1 MSRYN
6 MKIEVKDS
14 VVKATV
20 YDKYGEYVSEVTCD
34 DSSSESVI
42 KATKKAINHAIEYMK
57 AGWPKHHD
65 LYYTPCF
72 TDDDLFR
79 ARNWIDCTF
88 DRKLKKNNL
97 VFRTREEAAAT
108 ARKMLEAISQQEED
122 KNE

>member
-42 KATKKAINHAIEYMK
+42 KATKKAINHAEEYMK
-57 AGWPKHHD
+57 VGWPKHHD

-79 ARNWIDCTF
+79 ARKWIDCIF
-88 DRKLKKNNL
+88 DRNLKNNNL
-97 VFRTREEAAAT
+97 VFRTKNEAASA
-108 ARKMLEAISQQEED
+108 ARKMLRAISPQKED
-122 KNE
+122 KK